1 MLKPLLGATDR
12 AGQVVA
18 ASTVT
23 SKGVPWLSVAVD
35 WPLSVSINPSLVA
48 HRHWGDCAIKT
59 AAPQSSTKQTIQLF
73 TDFIVTSIR
82 LN

>member
-1 MLKPLLGATDR
+1 
-12 AGQVVA
+12 VA
-18 ASTVT
+18 M
-23 SKGVPWLSVAVD
+23 D
-35 WPLSVSINPSLVA
+35 WPRSVSINPSLVA

-73 TDFIVTSIR
+73 IDFIVTSIR